1 MAKSNKPVIW
11 GLFAAGGTVAAF
23 FTPVLI
29 VVTLAAALGKLPAGL
44 SYEALH
50 AGLGHWLVKVVA
62 FGVVSLS
69 LWGAAHRLRITCHDF
84 GLRVDGPVAVVVYLV
99 AAAGTLATLAFL
111 WRI

>member
-1 MAKSNKPVIW
+1 MAKSNKPIVW

-29 VVTLAAALGKLPAGL
+29 VLTLAAALGKLPPGL
-44 SYEALH
+44 SYQALH
-50 AGLGHWLVKVVA
+50 AGLAHWIVKIVA

-84 GLRVDGPVAVVVYLV
+84 GLRADGLVAVVVYLV
-99 AAAGTLATLAFL
+99 AAVGTLASLAYL